1 MNHAAASA
9 PPRRGLLVKSAGIL
23 VAVSPLCAW
32 KYWNSLPSAALLAP
46 LLLTALLAGTI
57 WAMRKNVRETLHPVL
72 PAVRCT
78 LAAGLAFTA
87 VTLLS
92 QSAFTWLPE
101 VLGGMGLMPLAWIIP
116 LGHLNLLISFC
127 ALFLLTLAAAYAC
140 LLCTGK
146 AGMRRPWRQGTGSN
160 PSPQLSRIS
169 RNTSSGLMPAARSS

>member
-32 KYWNSLPSAALLAP
+32 KYWNSLPSAALLVP

-87 VTLLS
+87 ITLLS

-146 AGMRRPWRQGTGSN
+146 AGMRRDTTAMASENRE
-160 PSPQLSRIS
+160 
-169 RNTSSGLMPAARSS
+169 

>member
-9 PPRRGLLVKSAGIL
+9 PPRRDLLVKSAGIL
-23 VAVSPLCAW
+23 VAVSSLCAW

-87 VTLLS
+87 ITLLS

-146 AGMRRPWRQGTGSN
+146 AGMRRDMAAMA
-160 PSPQLSRIS
+160 
-169 RNTSSGLMPAARSS
+169 SGNRE

>member
-1 MNHAAASA
+1 MDPAPASA
-9 PPRRGLLVKSAGIL
+9 PPQRGLLVKSAAIL

-46 LLLTALLAGTI
+46 LLFTALLAGTI
-57 WAMRKNVRETLHPVL
+57 RAMRKNVRETLRPVL
-72 PAVRCT
+72 PAVRLT

-87 VTLLS
+87 VILLS

-101 VLGGMGLMPLAWIIP
+101 VLAGMGLMPTAWIIP
-116 LGHLNLLISFC
+116 LGHLNLLIFFC

-146 AGMRRPWRQGTGSN
+146 GGIRPVARKTQ
-160 PSPQLSRIS
+160 PDSR
-169 RNTSSGLMPAARSS
+169 A

>member
-9 PPRRGLLVKSAGIL
+9 PPRRGLLVESAGIL

-46 LLLTALLAGTI
+46 LLLTALLTGTI
-57 WAMRKNVRETLHPVL
+57 WAMRKNVRETLRPVL

-146 AGMRRPWRQGTGSN
+146 AGMRRDTAAMA
-160 PSPQLSRIS
+160 
-169 RNTSSGLMPAARSS
+169 SGNRE